1 MEEYS
6 VFVKT
11 DARGNIV
18 EINSDYYLM
27 DYGALQK
34 VDSGTDLKYRDAA
47 RLYLPKGII
56 SFGKHRAH
64 FNYKLVDG
72 KVVERTEEEK
82 EREPFFSADKSVT
95 LESLLDE
102 LLLAL
107 SGAPMQQ
114 SDLFADHIHQ
124 LFQNGRLSQ
133 EGLQRLR
140 QLLPGLPE
148 VQSQKEETPRV
159 LFLNPIVLVSAIC
172 SPPRQH
178 SSSQIA
184 SQLQP
189 APGTVVCSD

>member
-107 SGAPMQQ
+107 SGALMQQ

-148 VQSQKEETPRV
+148 VQSQKEETP
-159 LFLNPIVLVSAIC
+159 
-172 SPPRQH
+172 
-178 SSSQIA
+178 
-184 SQLQP
+184 
-189 APGTVVCSD
+189 

>member
-6 VFVKT
+6 VFVKI

-34 VDSGTDLKYRDAA
+34 VDSGADLKYRDAA

-56 SFGKHRAH
+56 SFGKHCAH

-82 EREPFFSADKSVT
+82 EREPFSSADKSVT
-95 LESLLDE
+95 PELLLDE

-107 SGAPMQQ
+107 SGTPMQQ
-114 SDLFADHIHQ
+114 SNLLADRIHQ
-124 LFQNGRLSQ
+124 LFQSGRLSP

-148 VQSQKEETPRV
+148 AQSQKEET
-159 LFLNPIVLVSAIC
+159 L
-172 SPPRQH
+172 
-178 SSSQIA
+178 
-184 SQLQP
+184 
-189 APGTVVCSD
+189 